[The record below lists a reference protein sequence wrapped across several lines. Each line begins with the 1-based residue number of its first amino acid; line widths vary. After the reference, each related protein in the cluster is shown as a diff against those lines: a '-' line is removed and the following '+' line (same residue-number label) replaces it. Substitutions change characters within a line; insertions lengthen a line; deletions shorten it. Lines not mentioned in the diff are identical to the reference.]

1 MKVIKCRGAI
11 WSITPTKKYQNMK
24 TSTKYFSVA
33 LFTFIAG
40 YFFLRYAYNAAS
52 EIPFAQE
59 MILVVLGTIATI
71 AITAALISK
80 QSEVEIEKEQRVK
93 IFDLKSELYL
103 DLISFIEKMIL
114 KGTLEDKDMLHL
126 EFLTH
131 KISVVANIEV
141 LKEYSE
147 FIDIIKK
154 VSSDEKISPLES
166 DEISLKLSQ
175 LCAKIRYDMIQKEKD
190 SDVNIENL
198 ITRNIKRF

>member
-1 MKVIKCRGAI
+1 MKN
-11 WSITPTKKYQNMK
+11 SN
-24 TSTKYFSVA
+24 KYFLIS

-40 YFFLRYAYNAAS
+40 YIFLHFAYSAAA

-59 MILVVLGTIATI
+59 IILVVLGTIATI

-93 IFDLKSELYL
+93 IFDLKSQLYL
-103 DLISFIEKMIL
+103 DLISFIESLIL
-114 KGTLEDKDMLHL
+114 KGKLEKKEMLHL

-131 KISVVANIEV
+131 KISIVAKIDV

-154 VSSDEKISPLES
+154 VSTDEQISPLES
-166 DEISLKLSQ
+166 DEISIKLSQ
-175 LCAKIRYDMIQKEKD
+175 LCGKIRYDLIQKED
-190 SDVNIENL
+190 QADVNIENL
-198 ITRNIKRF
+198 ITKNIKRF

>member
-1 MKVIKCRGAI
+1 
-11 WSITPTKKYQNMK
+11 MK
-24 TSTKYFSVA
+24 TSTKYFSIA

-40 YFFLRYAYNAAS
+40 YLFLRFAYNAAAK
-52 EIPFAQE
+52 IPFAQE
-59 MILVVLGTIATI
+59 IILVVLGTIATI

-93 IFDLKSELYL
+93 IFDLKSRLYI
-103 DLISFIEKMIL
+103 DLISFIETLIL
-114 KGTLEDKDMLHL
+114 KGTLESKDLLHL

-131 KISVVANIEV
+131 KISIVANINV

-154 VSSDEKISPLES
+154 VSKDKNISPMES
-166 DEISLKLSQ
+166 DEISLKLAQ
-175 LCAKIRYDMIQKEKD
+175 LCGKIRYDIIQKEKD